1 MFKKKKS
8 LILVIILIV
17 FVYSIFFVLLPIKS
31 VYSQTK
37 LIKNNLLKIEGYI
50 QKDDFDSVKIL
61 LNQTNDNISII
72 QKNLKTLSIF
82 KLIPVVNQKFIAV
95 NGVVNNAKN
104 ITNSLNQVLSEANGD
119 ISKNDILIHFLKNK
133 NALRDLRI
141 SFENLA
147 KNLDILNSV
156 VNLKSSKLSD
166 SVEFISNALKFL
178 EPFDEHIYDI
188 IGQTQEKRYLLLF
201 QNNTELRPTGGF
213 IGTYGM
219 LTIQDTKIKN
229 LFIDDIYHLDSA
241 SIGKLKNKAPEPIT
255 KYLKTPE
262 WYMRDC
268 NFEPDFPSSMNDC
281 INLYR
286 LESQDNGKIDGVIA
300 ITPSVIG
307 EILGVIGIQNI
318 EGVIFEKENFTDDLQ
333 KAVELYYKERGITS
347 WDRKDIIK
355 SLASSMLDG
364 LKNRSLLDYSR
375 ILNIVDAHLKTK
387 DIILYSTNPEIQ
399 NILEKNNWAG
409 EIKNTDSDYLMIV
422 DSNLASYKS
431 DQFLERF
438 VKYSVEQVNNDF
450 IATVEINYKHNGTFS
465 WNSTRYRTYTRI
477 LIPLGSWLLET
488 KGSMDMDRSDKP
500 GVTDIK
506 DLYNKTIFGSFI
518 SIEPKTS
525 NTLTF
530 KYRLPENI
538 KNQIN
543 NKSYKLFIQKQP
555 GVKNVDYKLNILDFE
570 SNFDLNNDK
579 EIIIK

>member
-1 MFKKKKS
+1 MLKKKKPI
-8 LILVIILIV
+8 ILVIILIV
-17 FVYSIFFVLLPIKS
+17 FIYSIFFVFLPIKS

-37 LIKNNLLKIEGYI
+37 IIKNNLVKIEDYI
-50 QKDDFDSVKIL
+50 KQDDFDSVKIL

-82 KLIPVVNQKFIAV
+82 KLIPVVNEKFNAV
-95 NGVVNNAKN
+95 NGVVDNAKI
-104 ITNSLNQVLSEANGD
+104 ITNSLSQILSEANED
-119 ISKNDILIHFLKNK
+119 ISKNDILIYFFKNKDALKNLK
-133 NALRDLRI
+133 I

-147 KNLDILNSV
+147 KNLDVLNSI
-156 VNLKSSKLSD
+156 VNLKNSKLSE

-178 EPFDEHIYDI
+178 EPFDKHIYDI
-188 IGQTQEKRYLLLF
+188 VGKSEEKKYLLLF

-213 IGTYGM
+213 IGTYGI
-219 LTIQDTKIKN
+219 LTIRDTKIKN
-229 LFIDDIYHLDSA
+229 LFIDDIYHLDSE
-241 SIGKLKNKAPEPIT
+241 SIGKLKNKAPEAIT

-281 INLYR
+281 INLYK
-286 LESQDNGKIDGVIA
+286 LESQDNTKIDGVIA
-300 ITPSVIG
+300 ITPSVVG

-355 SLASSMLDG
+355 NLASSMLDG
-364 LKNRSLLDYSR
+364 LKNRNLSDYSK
-375 ILNIVDAHLKTK
+375 ILNIIDAHLKTK
-387 DIILYSTNPEIQ
+387 DIILYSTDPEIQ
-399 NILEKNNWAG
+399 NILVKNNWAG
-409 EIKNTDSDYLMIV
+409 EIKNINSDYLMIV

-438 VKYSVEQVNNDF
+438 IKYSVEKIENDY
-450 IATVEINYKHNGTFS
+450 IATLEITYKHNGTFS

-477 LIPLGSWLLET
+477 LVPRGSWLLET
-488 KGSMDMDRSDKP
+488 RGSMDTDRSDKP
-500 GVTDIK
+500 GITDIK
-506 DLYNKTIFGSFI
+506 DLYNKTIFGTFI
-518 SIEPKTS
+518 AIEPKTS

-543 NKSYKLFIQKQP
+543 DKSYKLFIQKQP
-555 GVKNVDYKLNILDFE
+555 GVKNVNYKLNILDFE